1 MATLDVPLTAQR
13 ETRSSII
20 EDQSS
25 VTDTVLAA
33 MQDAEN
39 PRLRE
44 VMAALVRHL
53 HAFAREVNLTEEEF
67 DLGIDFLNRIGQAT
81 NDTHNEGILFSDV
94 LGFSTLVCLINN
106 GAGGATETASALLG
120 PFWRMNSPRTEN
132 SGSIVRCET
141 PGPDLFVDAR
151 VVDPQ
156 GRGIEGVEV
165 DVWQA
170 SPVGLYEN
178 QDDTQA
184 DMNLRGKFTTDSEG
198 RFGFRSIR
206 PAGYPVPTHGPAG
219 DLLRAQGRHP
229 FRPAHLHF
237 LAFRPGYKTLITQV
251 FVDDDQHLETDVVFG
266 VTRHLIGD
274 FKKVE
279 AGYTLDYTFV
289 MEPGEARLPTP
300 PIK

>member
-1 MATLDVPLTAQR
+1 MATLEVPLPLVR
-13 ETRSSII
+13 DTRSSII
-20 EDQSS
+20 EDQST
-25 VTDTVLAA
+25 VTETVLAA
-33 MQDAEN
+33 MQGAEN

-94 LGFSTLVCLINN
+94 LGFSTLVCLLNN
-106 GAGGATETASALLG
+106 GADGATETASALLG

-132 SGSIVRCET
+132 GGSIVRCET
-141 PGPDLFVDAR
+141 PGPSLFVNAR
-151 VVDPQ
+151 IVDPQ

-184 DMNLRGKFTTDSEG
+184 DMNLRGKFTTDADG

-279 AGYTLDYTFV
+279 AGYTLDYSFV